1 MDASAEGRA
10 PPRFLTGLAPLAAD
24 CDALL
29 LDQWGVLH
37 DGHQAYAGAVE
48 ALQQWRAAGKAV
60 LLLSHTARRGSDN
73 LQLLQRLGFAGDL
86 FDGVVSAGDDAR
98 DALLHDPDPFYRG
111 LGRRCGVLSRPGDRT
126 LAEGLGFDIVDAAD
140 QADWLLLLSSE
151 PPQQSLAVWQ
161 TLLAEAARRG
171 LPMVCANPDLDRATA
186 DGRLIEAPG
195 RVARHYE
202 ALGGMVRWHGKP
214 QPRIY
219 DTCLGRL
226 GLPPGRILAV
236 GDSLPHDVAGALGA
250 GVPCAWVAGGVHAA
264 EVGAH
269 AGLTPDPARCLALFS
284 RAGLWPDFVLPRFR
298 W

>member
-1 MDASAEGRA
+1 VDASAEGRA
-10 PPRFLTGLAPLAAD
+10 PPRFLPGLAPLASD
-24 CDALL
+24 FDALL

-37 DGHQAYAGAVE
+37 DGHQAYDDAVE
-48 ALQQWRAAGKAV
+48 ALQRLRTAGKAV
-60 LLLSHTARRGSDN
+60 LLLSNTARRGSDN

-111 LGRRCGVLSRPGDRT
+111 LGRRCGVLSRPGDRA
-126 LAEGLGFDIVDAAD
+126 LAEGLGFDVVDDPA

-151 PPQQSLAVWQ
+151 PPQQSLAAWQ

-186 DGRLIEAPG
+186 DGRLLEAPG
-195 RVARHYE
+195 RVAQHYE
-202 ALGGMVRWHGKP
+202 SLGGVVRWHGKP
-214 QPRIY
+214 QLRIY
-219 DTCLGRL
+219 ATCLQRL
-226 GLPPGRILAV
+226 GLVRSRILAV

-250 GVPCAWVAGGVHAA
+250 GVPSAWVAGGVHAA
-264 EVGAH
+264 EVEAQ
-269 AGLTPDPARCLALFS
+269 AGRAPDPARCLALFG
-284 RAGLWPDFVLPRFR
+284 RTGLWPDFVLPRFR